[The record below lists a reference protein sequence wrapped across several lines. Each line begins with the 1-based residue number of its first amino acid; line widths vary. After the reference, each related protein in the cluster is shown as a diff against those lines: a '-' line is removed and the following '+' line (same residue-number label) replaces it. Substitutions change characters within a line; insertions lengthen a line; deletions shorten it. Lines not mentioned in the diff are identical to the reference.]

1 MEDIRLAMIN
11 IAILHYS
18 CPPVVGGVEEIVRQ
32 QAFLL
37 HRYYHPIK
45 IIAGSGSQ
53 FTEDFAIEINPLL
66 SSRNS
71 EILQL
76 QQNPTENHEGMQAKT
91 GTILKYLK
99 DSLKNFDILIAH
111 NVLSMHYNLPL
122 TLALH
127 KLADTKTIKV
137 INWNHDSPYFYK
149 NYSKELERKHW
160 LILKEYN
167 PKIAYIT
174 ISPSRAKEFQALYG
188 TKKKINIIPNGIDPM
203 QAFRLGK
210 TTMRLIKENNL
221 FITDLLMIQP
231 ARLHPRKNIE
241 LSIEV
246 LRAFHN
252 KGIKAKFLLSG
263 AYDPHERKTLH
274 YFNKLKDLAES
285 LQVQEHFIILSDYV
299 FESGEQMSADWET
312 IRDLYQISDILFLP
326 SKREGFGIPLLEAGM
341 MKLPIACSDIE
352 SFKSIAGEDVFYFP
366 LKDSPE
372 KIAENVLEFLGQL
385 RTHRMYRKV
394 FCNYLWDNVYND
406 LLKPFLGK
414 IANTSGSALN

>member
-1 MEDIRLAMIN
+1 MIN

-32 QAFLL
+32 QASLL

-45 IIAGSGSQ
+45 IIAGDGSQ
-53 FTEDFAIEINPLL
+53 FTEDFVIEINPLL
-66 SSRNS
+66 SSRHP
-71 EILQL
+71 EISKL
-76 QQNPTENHEGMQAKT
+76 QQDPVKNYRRIQGMAD
-91 GTILKYLK
+91 TIFEYLN
-99 DSLKNFDILIAH
+99 DSLQNFKILIAH

-137 INWNHDSPYFYK
+137 VNWNHDSPYFYK
-149 NYSKELERKHW
+149 NYSKELERKPW
-160 LILKEYN
+160 LILKKHN
-167 PKIAYIT
+167 PNISYIT
-174 ISPSRAKEFQALYG
+174 ISPSRAKEFQALYE
-188 TKKKINIIPNGIDPM
+188 TKKKISVIPNGIDPI
-203 QAFRLGK
+203 QVFRLGK

-221 FITDLLMIQP
+221 FTTDLLMIQP

-246 LRAFHN
+246 LRAFHD

-274 YFNKLKDLAES
+274 YYNKLKDLAES
-285 LQVQEHFIILSDYV
+285 LQVQKHIIILSDYV
-299 FESGEQMSADWET
+299 FESGEKMTTDWET
-312 IRDLYQISDILFLP
+312 IRDLYQISDLLFLP

-341 MKLPIACSDIE
+341 MKLPIVCSDIDT
-352 SFKSIAGEDVFYFP
+352 FKLIAGENVLYFP
-366 LKDSPE
+366 LKDRPKE
-372 KIAENVLEFLGQL
+372 IAENVLEFLGQL

-394 FCNYLWDNVYND
+394 FRDYIWDNIYND
-406 LLKPFLGK
+406 LLRPFLEK
-414 IANTSGSALN
+414 V

>member
-1 MEDIRLAMIN
+1 MIN

-32 QAFLL
+32 QASLL

-45 IIAGSGSQ
+45 IIAGDGSQ
-53 FTEDFAIEINPLL
+53 FTEDFVIEINPLL
-66 SSRNS
+66 SSRHP
-71 EILQL
+71 EISKL
-76 QQNPTENHEGMQAKT
+76 QQDPVKNHRRIQGMADT
-91 GTILKYLK
+91 VFEYLN
-99 DSLKNFDILIAH
+99 DSLQGFKILIAH

-137 INWNHDSPYFYK
+137 VNWNHDSPYFYK
-149 NYSKELERKHW
+149 NYSKELERKPW
-160 LILKEYN
+160 LILKKHN
-167 PKIAYIT
+167 PNISYIT
-174 ISPSRAKEFQALYG
+174 ISPSRAKEFQALYE
-188 TKKKINIIPNGIDPM
+188 TKKKISVIPNGIDPI
-203 QAFRLGK
+203 QVFRLGK

-221 FITDLLMIQP
+221 FTTDLLMIQP

-246 LRAFHN
+246 LRAFHD

-274 YFNKLKDLAES
+274 YHNKLKDLAES
-285 LQVQEHFIILSDYV
+285 LQVQKHIIILSDYV
-299 FESGEQMSADWET
+299 FESGEKMSAHWET
-312 IRDLYQISDILFLP
+312 IRDLYQISDLLFLP

-341 MKLPIACSDIE
+341 MKLPIACSDIDT
-352 SFKSIAGEDVFYFP
+352 FKFIAGENVLYFP
-366 LKDSPE
+366 LKDPPK

-385 RTHRMYRKV
+385 QTHRMYRKI
-394 FCNYLWDNVYND
+394 FRYYLWDNIYND
-406 LLKPFLGK
+406 LLKPLLEK
-414 IANTSGSALN
+414 V